1 MWMDELLK
9 LSIEELEH
17 VLAIAPYSEMHQ
29 MAYAIKKNQHDK
41 GSMFQ
46 VMEGNYHF
54 MKVTQDQIA
63 NQIISGATD
72 STIIPTIET
81 SEEIIMAEKSE
92 PTQESDRSSMDQ
104 MDLKSKANKKTKKI
118 KKKKKAEKAESE
130 MELIE
135 SKEINLLGDVSS
147 FILPDKTKEK
157 KKIKKKQ
164 KKKKSVKSKKKS
176 KKGSKKKDK
185 NSNNQDQ
192 IEDEQSS
199 KSERDLSGLSDF
211 SAWLL
216 AQSKES
222 HINPLKEKTK
232 KKKNKKPK
240 QKLKKK
246 SGREKKK
253 KNKDLVSEPLA
264 DLLASQGHIEEAVEM
279 YQKLSLII
287 PEKSAFF
294 AAKIDKIQKDT

>member
-1 MWMDELLK
+1 MDELLR

-17 VLAIAPYSEMHQ
+17 VLAIAPYSEIHQ

-46 VMEGNYHF
+46 VMEGNYHL
-54 MKVTQDQIA
+54 MKVNQDQIA
-63 NQIISGATD
+63 NQVISGATD

-81 SEEIIMAEKSE
+81 PDEIIMAKKSE
-92 PTQESDRSSMDQ
+92 PTEESDRFSMDQ
-104 MDLKSKANKKTKKI
+104 PDLKPIAKKKAKKI
-118 KKKKKAEKAESE
+118 KKKKKKAEKAESE
-130 MELIE
+130 LELIE

-157 KKIKKKQ
+157 KKTRKKKN
-164 KKKKSVKSKKKS
+164 KKNSVKSKKKS

-185 NSNNQDQ
+185 NSNETEQ
-192 IEDEQSS
+192 IDDGQSS

-222 HINPLKEKTK
+222 HINPLKEISE

-246 SGREKKK
+246 SAREKKK
-253 KNKDLVSEPLA
+253 KNKGLVSEPLA

>member
-1 MWMDELLK
+1 MNELLK

-46 VMEGNYHF
+46 VMEGNYHYL
-54 MKVTQDQIA
+54 KITQDQIA
-63 NQIISGATD
+63 EQVISGASD
-72 STIIPTIET
+72 SIKASTIELMDDIMQNEISDSARDSEGFLIE
-81 SEEIIMAEKSE
+81 
-92 PTQESDRSSMDQ
+92 RS
-104 MDLKSKANKKTKKI
+104 DLKPVTNKR
-118 KKKKKAEKAESE
+118 KKKKEEKTEGE
-130 MELIE
+130 LELIE
-135 SKEINLLGDVSS
+135 SKDINLVGDVSS

-157 KKIKKKQ
+157 KKIKKK
-164 KKKKSVKSKKKS
+164 KKFAKSKKKS

-185 NSNNQDQ
+185 KSNKPEQ
-192 IEDEQSS
+192 IEDVQSS
-199 KSERDLSGLSDF
+199 TSERDLSGLSDF
-211 SAWLL
+211 STWLL

-222 HINPLKEKTK
+222 HISPLKEKSK
-232 KKKNKKPK
+232 KKKKKKLK

-246 SGREKKK
+246 SAKKKKK
-253 KNKDLVSEPLA
+253 KNKNLVSEPLA

-294 AAKIDKIQKDT
+294 AAKIDKIQKET